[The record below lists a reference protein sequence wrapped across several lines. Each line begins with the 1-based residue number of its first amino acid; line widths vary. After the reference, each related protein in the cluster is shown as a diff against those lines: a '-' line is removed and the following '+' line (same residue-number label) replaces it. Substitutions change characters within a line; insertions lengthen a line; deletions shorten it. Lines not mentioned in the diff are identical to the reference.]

1 MKFGKVNDIGMCE
14 TCVSRSWSIQ
24 DAPVGPEPL
33 DTSSEKKNSENDDKT
48 RLEKFTILHYHRDEH
63 ARKLLESIRRDCTQ
77 EENDPVNRTLDA
89 TSDTPT
95 RSEKAVTVGSDSV
108 SHESMQRLSPNC

>member
-1 MKFGKVNDIGMCE
+1 MKR
-14 TCVSRSWSIQ
+14 VS
-24 DAPVGPEPL
+24 VGVDPYRMHQLDRNRWIPL
-33 DTSSEKKNSENDDKT
+33 QKKNSENDDKT